1 MALRDSLLPEFDHE
15 MGTTRRLLERVPTDY
30 AWKPHPKSMS
40 LGGLATHVANLPQ
53 WTNFTLEH
61 NALDLDGP
69 MPRVQEATSP
79 EELLSTF
86 DRNVTAARAAIAA
99 AGDGELMAHWTLRR
113 GSRELFTL
121 PKVAVLRSFV
131 VNHMIHHRGQLS
143 VYLRLKDVPV
153 PSIYGPS
160 ADEGAF

>member
-1 MALRDSLLPEFDHE
+1 MPLRDTLLPEFDHE
-15 MGTTRRLLERVPTDY
+15 MGTTRRLLERVPADY
-30 AWKPHPKSMS
+30 GWKPHDKSMS
-40 LGGLATHVANLPQ
+40 LGQLATHVANLPR
-53 WTNFTLEH
+53 WTNFTLEA
-61 NALDLDGP
+61 NALDLDVP
-69 MPRVQEATSP
+69 IDRPAEATSTK
-79 EELLSTF
+79 ELLSTF

-113 GSRELFTL
+113 GARELFTL
-121 PKVAVLRSFV
+121 PKIAVLRSFV
-131 VNHMIHHRGQLS
+131 VNHIIHHRGQLS